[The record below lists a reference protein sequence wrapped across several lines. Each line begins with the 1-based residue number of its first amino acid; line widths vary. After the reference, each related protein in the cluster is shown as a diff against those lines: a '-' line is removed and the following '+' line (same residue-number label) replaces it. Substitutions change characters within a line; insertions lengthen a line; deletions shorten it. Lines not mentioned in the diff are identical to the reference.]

1 VSGWEPVIGLE
12 VHVELAT
19 QTKMF
24 CACTV
29 SFGDPPN
36 LHTCPVCLAHPG
48 ALPVVNQRAVEYAV
62 RIALALGCTVRPRN
76 VFHRKNY
83 FYPDLPKA
91 YQISQYDEPLA
102 VDGAFD
108 YWVGDER
115 LSCRINRVHMEE
127 DAAKLVHSGESG
139 RIAGSD
145 YSLVDFNRG
154 GTPLIEIVTEPDI
167 ASPEAAREFLNQ
179 MRNLLVELGVSQCIM
194 EEGQIRWDANISVR
208 PAGSTT
214 LGVRTELKNMN
225 SFRFLQQALESEIP
239 RQTAILEAGGTI
251 DQETLHFDPE
261 TGTTSSLRSKEEAHD
276 YRYFPEPD
284 LLPLVIDPAF
294 VEEIRAAQ
302 PELPAARIERFVRD
316 YGLSRY
322 DAFVLGAQGPLARFY
337 EAAASGADPKLTA
350 NWTMGE
356 YLAHINATG
365 LEPGHGHVTPARLA
379 ALVGLVADGV
389 ISGSAAKQVFALM
402 AEERAEPQEIVERHG
417 LGQISDEGALDAV
430 VARVVA
436 DNPAQADQFRA
447 GKEQLLGYFVGL
459 VMKATQGRA
468 NPKLAN
474 DLVRKA
480 LGK

>member
-1 VSGWEPVIGLE
+1 MSGWEPVIGLE

-284 LLPLVIDPAF
+284 LVPLVMDPTF

-356 YLAHINATG
+356 YLAHINAAG

>member
-284 LLPLVIDPAF
+284 LVPLVMDPAF